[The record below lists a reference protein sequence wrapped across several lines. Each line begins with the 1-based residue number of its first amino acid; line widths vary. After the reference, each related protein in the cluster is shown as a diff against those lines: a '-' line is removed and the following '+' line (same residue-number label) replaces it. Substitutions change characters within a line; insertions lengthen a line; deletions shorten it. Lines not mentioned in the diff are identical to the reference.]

1 MKKIQQVLRAITFA
15 LSLALVSLPLAYAVT
30 ETDTPAENAVESTA
44 DTVQDTARGFDD
56 WGLFGLLGL
65 LGLLGL
71 RGGNRNVLVDGTRK

>member
-1 MKKIQQVLRAITFA
+1 MKKTRQFLKAGILL
-15 LSLALVSLPLAYAVT
+15 LSLFLVSMPLAYAAT
-30 ETDTPAENAVESTA
+30 ETDTPAENAVENTA

-71 RGGNRNVLVDGTRK
+71 RGGNRNVVVDGTRK